1 MAVRTKKA
9 AGKGAAGRAGPG
21 KGGVDVRERILAVA
35 AARFAAHGYAG
46 VSIRDVTR
54 AAGVQIAALYHYFPS
69 KAALLH
75 EVLAWALAPVQAQ
88 RAEAMLALPPDA
100 PLRAVVAVF
109 IAPPLRHAAS
119 RSHGKLVR
127 QLAASIANDPTP
139 EVRAALSSVY
149 DRTVRDFIARLQ
161 QGAPDVDE
169 GPFRWA
175 MVCIFAITL
184 YLQGDL
190 GRIAKLLGHRLD
202 DDPEQVIDWVTRFV
216 EGGLRGL
223 GKST

>member
-1 MAVRTKKA
+1 MAEQAKRAGKVP
-9 AGKGAAGRAGPG
+9 AGKGGA
-21 KGGVDVRERILAVA
+21 DVRERILAQA
-35 AARFAAHGYAG
+35 AARFAAQGYAG
-46 VSIRDVTR
+46 VSIRDVTK

-75 EVLAWALAPVQAQ
+75 AVLVWALAPVQAQ
-88 RAEAMLALPPDA
+88 RAAAMAALPPDA
-100 PLRAVVAVF
+100 ALRDVVAAF

-119 RSHGKLVR
+119 RSQGKLVR

-149 DRTVRDFIARLQ
+149 DRTVRDFIARLH
-161 QGAPDVDE
+161 QGAPDVGE

-175 MVCIFAITL
+175 TVCTFAITI

-190 GRIAKLLGHRLD
+190 GRVAKLLGHKLD

-216 EGGLRGL
+216 EGGLQAFRVP
-223 GKST
+223 